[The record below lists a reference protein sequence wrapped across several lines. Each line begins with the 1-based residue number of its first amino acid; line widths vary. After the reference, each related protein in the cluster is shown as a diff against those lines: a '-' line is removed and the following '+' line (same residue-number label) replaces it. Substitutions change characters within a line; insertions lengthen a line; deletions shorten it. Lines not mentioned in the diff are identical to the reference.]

1 MNDLLHTFAALAM
14 IASALAALLPEGSL
28 RRTAALAIGLTVTL
42 CWVQGLR
49 QVIALPTLSAAP
61 DTALTASAAPAM
73 DLSAARA
80 VYARRLSDAASEAA
94 GVPVTVTIAA
104 DGRVSVAAERPLD
117 ETQLACVREAIGLT
131 GEEGG
136 SP

>member
-14 IASALAALLPEGSL
+14 IASAVAALLPEGSL

-49 QVIALPTLSAAP
+49 ETIALPDLPAAP
-61 DTALTASAAPAM
+61 DTGLTASAAPAL
-73 DLSAARA
+73 DLSAARE
-80 VYARRLSDAASEAA
+80 VYARRLSGAASEAA
-94 GVPVTVTIAA
+94 GVPVTVRITE
-104 DGRVSVAAERPLD
+104 DGRLAVTAESALD
-117 ETQLACVREAIGLT
+117 ADALARVREVIGAP
-131 GEEGG
+131 GEEGE

>member
-14 IASALAALLPEGSL
+14 IASAIAALLPEGSL

-49 QVIALPTLSAAP
+49 QVIARPALPDAP
-61 DTALTASAAPAM
+61 NTALAASATPAM

-80 VYARRLSDAASEAA
+80 VYARRLSDASSEAA
-94 GVPVTVTIAA
+94 GTPVTVTIAA
-104 DGRVSVAAERPLD
+104 DGHISVAAERPLD
-117 ETQLACVREAIGLT
+117 EMQLARVREAIGTT